1 MPESA
6 RVNRRRSGFRRRPRC
21 IAIAGP
27 NGAGKT
33 TFAREFLPR
42 VAGVIHFVNADLIAQ
57 GLAPLDPSLAA
68 IAAGRLLLQEVNRF
82 AAARADFAFESTLS
96 GMSYARHLAKWK
108 DQGYRIEISYLRLE
122 SPQLALRRIAARV
135 RHGGHNV
142 PRADVFRRFE
152 RGWAHFDR
160 IYRPLA
166 DEWAVYDNSGES
178 PKLLEPVAKRE
189 TPVRAQKAESFAT
202 GVGRGLR
209 LAVRTARKVA
219 RTHGTPIYV
228 WENGR
233 VVAKRP

>member
-1 MPESA
+1 M
-6 RVNRRRSGFRRRPRC
+6 
-21 IAIAGP
+21 
-27 NGAGKT
+27 
-33 TFAREFLPR
+33 
-42 VAGVIHFVNADLIAQ
+42 IHFVNADLIAQ

-68 IAAGRLLLQEVNRF
+68 IAAGRLSLQQVNRF

-108 DQGYRIEISYLRLE
+108 DQGYRIEIAYLRLK

-135 RHGGHNV
+135 RQGGHNV
-142 PRADVFRRFE
+142 PRADVVRRFE
-152 RGWAHFDR
+152 RGWEHFVR

-178 PKLLEPVAKRE
+178 PKLLESAAPGKPE
-189 TPVRAQKAESFAT
+189 RANKAEIFAV

-209 LAVRTARKVA
+209 LAARAARRVA
-219 RTHGTPIYV
+219 RDHSTPVYV

>member
-1 MPESA
+1 M
-6 RVNRRRSGFRRRPRC
+6 
-21 IAIAGP
+21 
-27 NGAGKT
+27 
-33 TFAREFLPR
+33 
-42 VAGVIHFVNADLIAQ
+42 IHFVNADLIAQ

-68 IAAGRLLLQEVNRF
+68 IAAGRLSLQQVNRF

-108 DQGYRIEISYLRLE
+108 DQGYRIEIAYVRLK

-135 RHGGHNV
+135 RQGGHNV
-142 PRADVFRRFE
+142 PRADVVRRFE
-152 RGWAHFDR
+152 RGWEHFVR

-178 PKLLEPVAKRE
+178 PKLQESAAPGKPE
-189 TPVRAQKAESFAT
+189 RANKAEIFAV

-209 LAVRTARKVA
+209 LAARAARRVA
-219 RTHGTPIYV
+219 RAHSTPVYV

>member
-1 MPESA
+1 M
-6 RVNRRRSGFRRRPRC
+6 
-21 IAIAGP
+21 
-27 NGAGKT
+27 
-33 TFAREFLPR
+33 
-42 VAGVIHFVNADLIAQ
+42 IHFVNADLIAQ

-68 IAAGRLLLQEVNRF
+68 IAAGRLSLQQVNRF

-108 DQGYRIEISYLRLE
+108 DQGYRIEIAYLRLK

-135 RHGGHNV
+135 RQGGHNV
-142 PRADVFRRFE
+142 PRADVVRRFE
-152 RGWAHFDR
+152 RGWEHFVR

-178 PKLLEPVAKRE
+178 PKLLESAAPGKPE
-189 TPVRAQKAESFAT
+189 RANKAEIFAV

-209 LAVRTARKVA
+209 LAARAARKVA
-219 RTHGTPIYV
+219 RAHSTPVYV